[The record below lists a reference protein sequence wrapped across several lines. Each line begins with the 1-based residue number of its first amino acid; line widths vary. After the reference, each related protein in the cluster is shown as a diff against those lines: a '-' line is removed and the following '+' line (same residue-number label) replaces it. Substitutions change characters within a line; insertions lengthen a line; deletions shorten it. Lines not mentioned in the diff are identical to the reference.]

1 MSEARTRT
9 VRRATRPAAS
19 ALRWVRGLMAIL
31 RHRRDIELLR
41 GFDDHML
48 ADIGLTRTDLQD
60 AIAEPQWRDPT
71 ALLNARRHERVDS
84 RREAVSSLPALNVDG
99 QGFRPSV
106 GTRGRVG
113 GPLLTLVR

>member
-1 MSEARTRT
+1 MSESRTHT
-9 VRRATRPAAS
+9 VRRARRPAAG
-19 ALRWVRGLMAIL
+19 ALRWVKGLLSIL
-31 RHRRDIELLR
+31 RHRRDIELLA

-71 ALLNARRHERVDS
+71 LLLNNRRHERFEN
-84 RREAVSSLPALNVDG
+84 RREAVSNVAGLIVDDAA
-99 QGFRPSV
+99 FRPRADAS
-106 GTRGRVG
+106 GRVA